1 MNYFNKSIRWDIP
14 KPYDEASS
22 LKACD
27 ILERY
32 IADVRATAKI
42 THVRGEIKYMSYYAF
57 AYATGKDL
65 RDLPAPKIRRPKSY
79 ETIPS
84 LTLKSVKRSV

>member
-1 MNYFNKSIRWDIP
+1 MNHFNKSIRWDIH

-42 THVRGEIKYMSYYAF
+42 TKVRGEIKSMSYYA
-57 AYATGKDL
+57 
-65 RDLPAPKIRRPKSY
+65 PVSY
-79 ETIPS
+79 TH
-84 LTLKSVKRSV
+84 L

>member
-42 THVRGEIKYMSYYAF
+42 THVRGVMKQY
-57 AYATGKDL
+57 
-65 RDLPAPKIRRPKSY
+65 PH
-79 ETIPS
+79 
-84 LTLKSVKRSV
+84 

>member
-42 THVRGEIKYMSYYAF
+42 TKVRGEIKSMSYYAF
-57 AYATGKDL
+57 AYSTGKDL
-65 RDLPAPKIRRPKSY
+65 RGLPAPKIRRPKSH
-79 ETIPS
+79 ETVPS
-84 LTLKSVKRSV
+84 LTLRSVKRSV